1 MAGAPTQTTLN
12 ANQLEAGCGW
22 GGPGGMF
29 FSESFQDNITA
40 NPGGGQANAFQLLRQ
55 NSRVTTV
62 ASAGDSIMLPPAL
75 PGLELVLVNHGLNS
89 MQVFGQGTDTIDD
102 VASATGVPQMADS
115 TTLYYCMNAGMW
127 YSEGLAS
134 GYARGSVGAFQTLSV
149 QTGIVA
155 HAGGGQGAAVQ
166 LTAMNCFIATVATAG
181 DSVKLP
187 PAKVGMEITVINQSA
202 TATGP
207 NVFPATGESINAL
220 SANTA
225 IAVAPQTVLIF
236 FCGIAG
242 TWWSK

>member
-1 MAGAPTQTTLN
+1 MGRAPKACSSPRVSRTTSRPT
-12 ANQLEAGCGW
+12 LEAARRTHGNS
-22 GGPGGMF
+22 PG
-29 FSESFQDNITA
+29 
-40 NPGGGQANAFQLLRQ
+40 R
-55 NSRVTTV
+55 SRVTTV
-62 ASAGDSIMLPPAL
+62 GTAGDSIKLPPAL

-89 MQVFGQGTDTIDD
+89 VQVFGLDTDTIDD
-102 VASATGVPQMADS
+102 VAAATGVPQMPDS

-134 GYARGSVGAFQTLSV
+134 GYVRGGSGSFQTPSV

-155 HAGGGQGAAVQ
+155 HAGGGQGAATA
-166 LTAMNCFIATVATAG
+166 LTAMNCFVSTVATAG
-181 DSVKLP
+181 DSLLLP
-187 PAKVGMEITVINQSA
+187 PAKSGMEITVINQTA

-220 SANTA
+220 AANTA

-242 TWWSK
+242 QWWTK

>member
-1 MAGAPTQTTLN
+1 MVTAVQTTLN
-12 ANQLEAGCGW
+12 ALQMEAGCGW

-29 FSESFQDNITA
+29 FSESFEDNITA
-40 NPGGGQANAFQLLRQ
+40 TAGGGQANARQLTRQ

-62 ASAGDSIMLPPAL
+62 ATAGDSVMLPPAL
-75 PGLELVLVNHGLNS
+75 PGLELVLVSHGLNP
-89 MQVFGQGTDTIDD
+89 MQVFGNGTDTIDD
-102 VASATGVPQMADS
+102 VATATGVPQMADS
-115 TTLYYCMNAGMW
+115 TTLYYCMSAGNW
-127 YSEGLAS
+127 YTEGLAS

-166 LTAMNCFIATVATAG
+166 LTAMNCFIQTVATAG

-207 NVFPATGESINAL
+207 NVFPATGETINAL

-236 FCGIAG
+236 FCGIQG